1 MPFLLLASIQSA
13 GSHLSSPM
21 GLSSKIVPSFTENCR
36 PQSRHFQMRRVLRK
50 PGSLASHAGQ
60 VTPLGQRSEARK
72 VRATSLSAKYRT
84 ASVSELGRCLVF
96 MPQTYSRGLGVS
108 SMLLPLLGGVPFT
121 IAAAIS
127 LRKGIPQPLPD
138 TPSRL
143 LTQPTPTAR
152 YPRVPPGC
160 ATLSPFDAPGHGAEG
175 RCWSSIPDC
184 AGALR

>member
-1 MPFLLLASIQSA
+1 MPFFELASIHTA
-13 GSHLSSPM
+13 GSHFSNPM

-143 LTQPTPTAR
+143 LTEPTPTAR
-152 YPRVPPGC
+152 YPRVPRAARHHRPSMRPG
-160 ATLSPFDAPGHGAEG
+160 TVHRDA
-175 RCWSSIPDC
+175 
-184 AGALR
+184 